1 MAYQA
6 LTKNIQDRDP
16 YTFAVVNSATAPD
29 GNDVAL
35 LYNQA
40 TITSRQDLLTIVEQM
55 ALILQTASDTG
66 FGPP

>member
-6 LTKNIQDRDP
+6 ITKNLQDNDP
-16 YTFAVVNSATAPD
+16 YTYNVVAGATAPD

-40 TITSRQDLLTIVEQM
+40 TVTSRQDLLTIVEQF
-55 ALILQTASDTG
+55 ALILQTAAGTN
-66 FGPP
+66 FGP

>member
-6 LTKNIQDRDP
+6 LTKNIQDRNP

-55 ALILQTASDTG
+55 ALILQTASNTG

>member
-6 LTKNIQDRDP
+6 ITKNLQDNNP
-16 YTFAVVNSATAPD
+16 YTFAVVNSATAPN

-55 ALILQTASDTG
+55 ALILQTASNTG